1 MVLHLG
7 GGGIGGGLTTT
18 RHKKTSFGTSLRI
31 SEAVGFFGMTQAME
45 NGHKTS
51 RLECQKS
58 LQDRFFGNST
68 KIVSKMYVRFSGG
81 AGVRW
86 KEGDAEGRPKN
97 RR

>member
-1 MVLHLG
+1 
-7 GGGIGGGLTTT
+7 
-18 RHKKTSFGTSLRI
+18 
-31 SEAVGFFGMTQAME
+31 ME